1 MIRVALQGFGE
12 EGRFALEQL
21 SLAEGY
27 QVVAINFLGD
37 QFHYKL
43 FQEKAKL
50 DMWIGY
56 EKNIKKLPWKELKV
70 DVVLDLVDEQLG
82 LNFNLHQ
89 QAGAKKVIVS
99 RNQQLIPTISRAS
112 FIYSPNQEK
121 TKQYK
126 IKYNKKRGK

>member
-43 FQEKAKL
+43 FQEKATL

>member
-50 DMWIGY
+50 DM
-56 EKNIKKLPWKELKV
+56 
-70 DVVLDLVDEQLG
+70 
-82 LNFNLHQ
+82 
-89 QAGAKKVIVS
+89 
-99 RNQQLIPTISRAS
+99 
-112 FIYSPNQEK
+112 
-121 TKQYK
+121 
-126 IKYNKKRGK
+126 

>member
-99 RNQQLIPTISRAS
+99 RNQQLISTISRAS

-121 TKQYK
+121 TKQDK

>member
-126 IKYNKKRGK
+126 IKYNKKRGT

>member
-99 RNQQLIPTISRAS
+99 RNQQLISTISRAS

>member
-43 FQEKAKL
+43 FQEKEKL

-56 EKNIKKLPWKELKV
+56 EKNIK
-70 DVVLDLVDEQLG
+70 
-82 LNFNLHQ
+82 NYH
-89 QAGAKKVIVS
+89 
-99 RNQQLIPTISRAS
+99 
-112 FIYSPNQEK
+112 EK
-121 TKQYK
+121 
-126 IKYNKKRGK
+126 N